1 MLFLKNIDLI
11 SILIKTLFRI
21 KKLREK
27 DLEQLRK
34 EKSLHNLLTI
44 IVDAQ
49 EKLYH
54 PEYANVATDVEKQ
67 SILNKCSEVHS
78 YCVYLS

>member
-1 MLFLKNIDLI
+1 MKNIDLI
-11 SILIKTLFRI
+11 GILIEILFRI
-21 KKLREK
+21 KKLKEK

-44 IVDAQ
+44 VVDVR
-49 EKLYH
+49 EKLEQ

-67 SILNKCSEVHS
+67 SILNKCSEVHF
-78 YCVYLS
+78 YCVHFCNS